1 MVTTPQSTHN
11 IGKTP
16 VLYCVHGIFCR
27 WTDYCQYHIG
37 NLHSECWWTGK
48 TTQFILIVLVIPP
61 TTEKRGGDRNPHF

>member
-1 MVTTPQSTHN
+1 MVTTPQFTHN

-37 NLHSECWWTGK
+37 NLHS
-48 TTQFILIVLVIPP
+48 
-61 TTEKRGGDRNPHF
+61 